1 MVDVNGRAEPEKGGV
16 GKRKKRFLPAL
27 FETL

>member
-1 MVDVNGRAEPEKGGV
+1 MVAVNGRAEPKKGGV
-16 GKRKKRFLPAL
+16 GKRKKGFLSAL